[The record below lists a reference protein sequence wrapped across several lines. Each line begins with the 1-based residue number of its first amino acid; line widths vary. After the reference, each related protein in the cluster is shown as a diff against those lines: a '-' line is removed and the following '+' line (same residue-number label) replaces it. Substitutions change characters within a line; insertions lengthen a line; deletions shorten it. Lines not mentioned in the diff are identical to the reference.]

1 LCSFL
6 RHTDG
11 KEERSPKG
19 RLKAGRTERN
29 LKAKGRTEGRKG
41 RTEERK
47 PSGRNGSTTAES
59 RTNQDERPTAGRIPT
74 GRKPEQKGGKC
85 TFLLL
90 PSFLPL
96 FPFSVLF
103 PFLFARKK
111 NYFSAFTLL
120 YATFLKKSEN
130 KFVK

>member
-6 RHTDG
+6 CHTDG

-59 RTNQDERPTAGRIPT
+59 RTNQDERPTAGRSPT
-74 GRKPEQKGGKC
+74 GRKPEQKGEKC
-85 TFLLL
+85 ADLLNL
-90 PSFLPL
+90 SFLPL

-103 PFLFARKK
+103 PFLYARQLKL
-111 NYFSAFTLL
+111 FFRL
-120 YATFLKKSEN
+120 YAIVRHISKKM
-130 KFVK
+130 